1 MIVVSHAE
9 EDGAPF
15 SGHRTAD
22 LVVDRVYLGGP
33 QPHWGADP
41 LQYLLG
47 VGLQGGIRARGG
59 LANTRLV
66 ALRTS
71 GTDPDWPDVLDLST
85 GTVTYYGDNRR
96 PGADLHQTPRH
107 GNLILRRTFDLAH
120 GDAEARKSVPP
131 YFFFEKAGPGRE
143 VLFRGVLAPGAPD
156 LTADEDLV
164 AVWRSQAG
172 SRFQNYRAK
181 FTVLDIAMAT
191 RNWIDDI
198 SSGNPLSANCPEP
211 WRRWVAGRHYE
222 ALTAARIEYRSK
234 EEQLPRDS
242 DGLLILNRIY
252 AHFRGRPYRL
262 EQFAAH
268 VWQMADGHVGTYEVT
283 RASVDGGRDAIGE
296 YRIGP
301 ASDPVKVTFALEAKL
316 YDPVGGGL
324 GVKEVGR
331 LISRLRHRQFGVVVT
346 TSFVGR
352 QAYQEIRA
360 DQHPVV
366 ILAGADL
373 VDVLREKGYSTP
385 DQVTRWLSEAFPTD

>member
-1 MIVVSHAE
+1 VVGQAVE
-9 EDGAPF
+9 GGEPF
-15 SGHRTAD
+15 GGHQTAD
-22 LVVDRVYLGGP
+22 LLVDRVYLGGP

-41 LQYLLG
+41 LQHLLG
-47 VGLQGGIRARGG
+47 VGLQGGMRS
-59 LANTRLV
+59 
-66 ALRTS
+66 S

-131 YFFFEKAGPGRE
+131 YFLFEKAGPGRE
-143 VLFRGVLAPGAPD
+143 VVFRGVLAPGAPD

-172 SRFQNYRAK
+172 LRFQNYRAK
-181 FTVLDIAMAT
+181 FTVLDIAVAP
-191 RNWIDDI
+191 RAWIDDI
-198 SSGNPLSANCPEP
+198 SAGISLSANCPKP
-211 WRRWVAGRHYE
+211 WHRWVTGRHYE
-222 ALTAARIEYRSK
+222 ALTAARIEYRAK
-234 EEQLPRDS
+234 AEQLPHGN
-242 DGLLILNRIY
+242 GLSILGGIY
-252 AHFRGRPYRL
+252 AHFADRPAKF
-262 EQFAAH
+262 EEFAAH

-316 YDPVGGGL
+316 YDPAGGGL

-331 LISRLRHRQFGVVVT
+331 LISRLRHRQFGVLVT
-346 TSFVGR
+346 TSYVGR

-360 DQHPVV
+360 DQHPLV

-373 VDVLREKGYSTP
+373 VSLLREKGYSTP
-385 DQVTRWLSEAFPTD
+385 DETARWLHEAFPVD

>member
-1 MIVVSHAE
+1 MISRVATGGE
-9 EDGAPF
+9 PF

-41 LQYLLG
+41 LQHLLG
-47 VGLQGGIRARGG
+47 VGLQGGIRAKGG
-59 LANTRLV
+59 LKATQLV

-85 GTVTYYGDNRR
+85 GTVTYYGDNRQ
-96 PGADLHQTPRH
+96 PGADLHRTPRN
-107 GNLILRRTFDLAH
+107 GNVILRKTFDLAH
-120 GDAEARKSVPP
+120 GDAEARRSAPP

-143 VLFRGVLAPGAPD
+143 VIFRGVLAPGAPD

-172 SRFQNYRAK
+172 KRFQNYRAK
-181 FTVLDIAMAT
+181 FTVLDIAVAS
-191 RNWIDDI
+191 RAWINDI
-198 SSGNPLSANCPEP
+198 SAGNPLSASCPGP

-222 ALTAARIEYRSK
+222 ALTATRIEYRSK
-234 EEQLPRDS
+234 AEQLPHDS
-242 DGLLILNRIY
+242 AGRQILESIH
-252 AHFRGRPYRL
+252 AHFARRPARF

-268 VWQMADGHVGTYEVT
+268 IWQMADGHVGTYEIT
-283 RASVDGGRDAIGE
+283 RVSVDGGRDAIGE

-301 ASDPVKVTFALEAKL
+301 ASDPVTVTFALEAKL

-324 GVKEVGR
+324 GVKDVAR
-331 LISRLRHRQFGVVVT
+331 LISRLRYRQFGVLVT
-346 TSFVGR
+346 TAHVAK

-373 VDVLREKGYSTP
+373 VDLVREKGYSTP
-385 DQVTRWLSEAFPTD
+385 GDITHWLREAFPVD